1 MPTRTPLLRIH
12 DMLESIRGI
21 EKNYGDSAL
30 NLAWAFCSEDAAVIP
45 GRASART
52 RNPSGLGDGGEMDSG
67 FATSSRPGMIGG
79 ETLRVGG
86 GIIATFLKQSLDRSL
101 AQEDVVAGV

>member
-12 DMLESIRGI
+12 DMLESIR
-21 EKNYGDSAL
+21 NYGAL

-52 RNPSGLGDGGEMDSG
+52 RNPFGLGDGGEMDSG
-67 FATSSRPGMIGG
+67 LATSSRPGMTGG
-79 ETLRVGG
+79 EG
-86 GIIATFLKQSLDRSL
+86 
-101 AQEDVVAGV
+101 